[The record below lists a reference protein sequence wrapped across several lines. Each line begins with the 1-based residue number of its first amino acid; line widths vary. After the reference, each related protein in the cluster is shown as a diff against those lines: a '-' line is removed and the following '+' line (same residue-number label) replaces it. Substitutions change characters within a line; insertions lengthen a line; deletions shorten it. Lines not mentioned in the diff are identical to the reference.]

1 MKPEV
6 RDLAVRFGLAVLI
19 TVLIAPIWG
28 ALFPDARFHRIVT
41 RIFLGSVILCF
52 ALFRAPIR
60 QWGSKTKTIG
70 FCGPDRWA
78 RFGSGAVV
86 SIVLLI
92 GLLGVSWVTEGRV
105 WRAEAYDRSWPY
117 QLSRA
122 LMAGIMVSFV
132 EEILCRGYLKNV
144 LGGVAAAA
152 IYAGAHFFRPLGR
165 TYGADG
171 YDPLLVFKRF
181 GELVEAW
188 SVPQNYTL
196 GFLSLFLLGLALNR
210 FRERTGTLYFG
221 IGIHAGLVFSL
232 DLYRRFFVNG
242 PRYDSWID
250 GDSRLHDGAI
260 GTIALALL
268 CLAAYVLP
276 LPRILTRG
284 VDEPAV

>member
-6 RDLAVRFGLAVLI
+6 RDLAIRFGLAVLI
-19 TVLIAPIWG
+19 TLVVAPIWG

-52 ALFRAPIR
+52 ALFRAPLR
-60 QWGSKTKTIG
+60 QWGRKTKTIG
-70 FCGPDRWA
+70 FCGPDRMA
-78 RFGSGAVV
+78 RIGVGAVV
-86 SIVLLI
+86 SIVLLM
-92 GLLGVSWVTEGRV
+92 GLLGVSWVTEGRA
-105 WRAEAYDRSWPY
+105 WRAESYDKPLLY

-122 LMAGIMVSFV
+122 LMAGTAVAFV

-144 LGGVAAAA
+144 LGGVASAA
-152 IYAGAHFFRPLGR
+152 IYAGAHFFRPLSR
-165 TYGADG
+165 TYGTDV

-181 GELVEAW
+181 DELVEGW
-188 SVPQNYTL
+188 TVPQNYTL
-196 GFLSLFLLGLALNR
+196 GFLSLFLFGMALNR

-221 IGIHAGLVFSL
+221 IGVHAGLVFSI
-232 DLYRRFFVNG
+232 DLYRRFLVNG

-276 LPRILTRG
+276 LPRILTRR
-284 VDEPAV
+284 

>member
-1 MKPEV
+1 VKSEV
-6 RDLAVRFGLAVLI
+6 RDLGVRFGLAVLI
-19 TVLIAPIWG
+19 TVILAPIWG

-70 FCGPDRWA
+70 FCGPDRTA
-78 RFGSGAVV
+78 RFGFGAVL

-92 GLLGVSWVTEGRV
+92 GILAVSWVTEGRA
-105 WRAEAYDRSWPY
+105 WRADTYDRPLLY

-122 LMAGIMVSFV
+122 LMAGIAVSFI

-144 LGGVAAAA
+144 LGGVASAA
-152 IYAGAHFFRPLGR
+152 IYAGAHFFRPLGA
-165 TYGADG
+165 TFGADG

-188 SVPQNYTL
+188 TVPQNFTL
-196 GFLSLFLLGLALNR
+196 GFLSLFLFGLALNR
-210 FRERTGTLYFG
+210 LRERTGTLYLG
-221 IGIHAGLVFSL
+221 IGIHAGLVFGL

-242 PRYDSWID
+242 PRYDMWID
-250 GDSRLHDGAI
+250 GDSRLHDGAF
-260 GTIALALL
+260 GTLGLALL
-268 CLAAYVLP
+268 CLAAYFLP

-284 VDEPAV
+284 ADASKT